1 MISYADV
8 VVDLPMDN
16 ETLTYLLPDKFSHAK
31 RGSRVEVDVR
41 NKKLTGIIS
50 LIHNNEPNF
59 KIKPI
64 LKLVDSSPIIN
75 EEQWDLALWMQSTY
89 LAGLGESLF
98 RMIPQGRRLI
108 REEEPIVEVDASF
121 KSLNSEQDYAYTN
134 IMADYGKAASTH
146 LIYGITGSGKT
157 EVYIHLMREILQK
170 TNRSI
175 IFLVPEITLTYHILK
190 KLETIFPKDLAL
202 LHSALKTS
210 QRFRAYQG
218 LLKGEKRIA
227 VGTRSAIFAPVSNLG
242 LVIIDEEHD
251 SSYKENSSPRYHTK
265 QIAHY
270 RITKSQGML
279 VLGSATP
286 SIETF
291 YLAKT
296 NKIKFY
302 ELKNRAVTS
311 SNLPIV
317 KLIHKKESEGA
328 VGFELLQAIK
338 QQASKKEQT
347 ILLLNR
353 RGYAPFVYS
362 SDENKVLGCPNCSSN
377 LCYHKNG
384 IVQCH
389 ICGYKESF
397 DKLKN
402 QHKKLEL
409 IGSGTQKLEEYLLT
423 AIPDSKIERL
433 DQDTSKNH
441 SILNGIL
448 TRLYNGELDILTGTQ
463 MIAKGL
469 DVPNVTLVG
478 VINANQGLGIPD
490 FRANERVFSLLTQVA
505 GRAGRSS
512 KKGLVLIEAHDPKHP
527 VLLKAVKQDYDGF
540 YQDEIQFRREM
551 NLPPFVR
558 LLRLVIRS
566 VDEDVSNKEIQLIAD
581 IIRNNMEPSLTVLG
595 PSPCPFYKMDKYFRN
610 HILIKSSSHEK
621 TRELVKA
628 IQSKW
633 KANSKVYLE
642 IDFDPLDLI

>member
-1 MISYADV
+1 LISYADV
-8 VVDLPMDN
+8 VVDIPMDN
-16 ETLTYLLPDKFSHAK
+16 ETLTYIIPDKFNLAL
-31 RGSRVEVDVR
+31 RGERVEIEIR
-41 NKKLTGIIS
+41 SRKAIGIIKE
-50 LIHNNEPNF
+50 IHFNEPNF
-59 KIKPI
+59 KTKNLIRVIDSAPI
-64 LKLVDSSPIIN
+64 LN
-75 EEQWDLALWMQSTY
+75 EDQWDLADWMKKTY

-108 REEEPIVEVDASF
+108 KENEPNLEVDSSY
-121 KSLNSEQDYAYTN
+121 KELNSEQNNAYKGIISKLEQN
-134 IMADYGKAASTH
+134 ASTH

-157 EVYIHLMREILQK
+157 EIYIHLIREVLK
-170 TNRSI
+170 RTNRSV

-190 KLETIFPKDLAL
+190 KLETIFPKELAL
-202 LHSALKTS
+202 IHSGLKIS

-242 LVIIDEEHD
+242 LVIMDEEHD
-251 SSYKENSSPRYHTK
+251 SSYKENSSPRYHAK

-270 RITKSQGML
+270 RITKSSGML

-291 YLAKT
+291 YLAKS
-296 NKIKFY
+296 NKIHFY
-302 ELKNRAVTS
+302 EIKKRAVIS
-311 SNLPIV
+311 ANLPEI
-317 KLIHKKESEGA
+317 KIISKKDSEGPI
-328 VGFELLQAIK
+328 GFELLQALKI
-338 QQASKKEQT
+338 QAIKKEQS

-353 RGYAPFVYS
+353 RGYAPFIYS
-362 SDENKVLGCPNCSSN
+362 SDESKILGCPNCSTN

-397 DKLKN
+397 EKLKV

-409 IGSGTQKLEEYLLT
+409 IGSGTQKLEEYLLSVF
-423 AIPDSKIERL
+423 PDSKIERL
-433 DQDTSKNH
+433 DQDSSKNQE
-441 SILNGIL
+441 ILSGIL
-448 TRLYNGELDILTGTQ
+448 TKLYNGELDILTGTQ

-490 FRANERVFSLLTQVA
+490 FRANERVFSLLTQVS
-505 GRAGRSS
+505 GRAGRSE

-527 VLLKAVKQDYDGF
+527 VFQKALNQDYDGF
-540 YQDEIQFRREM
+540 YNDEIQFRREM

-566 VDEDVSNKEIQLIAD
+566 TDEEISNKEILKISE
-581 IIRNNMEPSLTVLG
+581 IIKGRIEEKMTVLG
-595 PSPCPFYKMDKYFRN
+595 PSPCPFYKIDKYFRN
-610 HILIKSSSHEK
+610 HILIKTDNHDK
-621 TRELVKA
+621 TRKLVQA
-628 IQSKW
+628 IQEKW
-633 KANSKVYLE
+633 KASAKVYLE